1 MGLSSS
7 KPSSIST
14 TSTANIV
21 SQDALNLT
29 PQFMAPDGILS
40 KVKGLGEVIGYFNDN
55 DTSALTNFIDS
66 YNQKVSAKERIEI
79 GPEIKSTM
87 LNFHNQLLSVIDQ
100 QTGMSTAT
108 DTQKQE
114 VLKAKL
120 KDNKQLGDML
130 KMYYNQKLQDVETKV
145 LSDEMVKN
153 SSELSG
159 SVKVILNN
167 VKALKVKYKFFEYKY
182 IQLNLFMIVFV
193 QYVYNTMT
201 KFIVDVIAYNQARD
215 AIRQEMTQKI
225 FKATQEIMGASD
237 IELKPQDAAAINKMI
252 GSLQEKIQKDQQEIQ
267 DLSSRLKN
275 NSMSDL
281 MNFILTSDDALASHV
296 MSSVDKF
303 RQGQQ
308 IPQQQVQAS
317 APQGQSQG
325 QQGQRPQQ
333 GQQKQQWKQQPQV
346 QPPVVNQVVNSA
358 PQPPVVNQVVN
369 STPQPPSQ
377 NGGFIRD
384 MSMMPQSFYKL

>member
-7 KPSSIST
+7 KPSSSIA
-14 TSTANIV
+14 TSTNANIV
-21 SQDALNLT
+21 SQDAFNLT

-55 DTSALTNFIDS
+55 DTSALTNFIDT
-66 YNQKVSAKERIEI
+66 YNQKVTAKDRIEI

-130 KMYYNQKLQDVETKV
+130 KMYYNQKLQDVETRV

-252 GSLQEKIQKDQQEIQ
+252 SSLQEKIQKDQQEIQ

-281 MNFILTSDDALASHV
+281 LNFILTSDDALASHV
-296 MSSVDKF
+296 MNSVDTL
-303 RQGQQ
+303 RQGQGQ
-308 IPQQQVQAS
+308 PQPQPQQQ
-317 APQGQSQG
+317 APTQT
-325 QQGQRPQQ
+325 QQGQKPQQ
-333 GQQKQQWKQQPQV
+333 FQKQQWKQQQQQQQV
-346 QPPVVNQVVNSA
+346 QPLVINQVVNSA
-358 PQPPVVNQVVN
+358 PKPP
-369 STPQPPSQ
+369 TQ

-384 MSMMPQSFYKL
+384 MSVMPQAFYKL